1 MNRLP
6 IETTKASVTKRREH
20 RGMAQYCPR
29 IAYKADPLRLP
40 RSAAPFRSP
49 AYTIFASPLL
59 KSVVTQV

>member
-29 IAYKADPLRLP
+29 IAYKADPRRLP
-40 RSAAPFRSP
+40 LSTAPLRWP
-49 AYTIFASPLL
+49 AHTLFAHLL
-59 KSVVTQV
+59 FKSTVTQI